1 MYRESP
7 QVILHPQVFDDKA
20 SAEKAYDENDSQKIG
35 YRPNEK
41 YWQKISLV
49 NRKMVSNNTQ
59 TARQG
64 RLIAPI
70 IYDKLP
76 NKYVSVE
83 KGTLGFKWTDVN
95 GNEKTGNYTIVSKDV
110 KNVTQKDYGGNMIY
124 KKSGL
129 KTSASSVAVSYTHLT
144 LPTKLEV

>member
-1 MYRESP
+1 MISILDTATISHKKDHSENKEVTRSDGKVETTTVKRDVTLSEDATTTKTVYRESP

-76 NKYVSVE
+76 NKCKRRGYG
-83 KGTLGFKWTDVN
+83 KGRR
-95 GNEKTGNYTIVSKDV
+95 
-110 KNVTQKDYGGNMIY
+110 
-124 KKSGL
+124 
-129 KTSASSVAVSYTHLT
+129 
-144 LPTKLEV
+144 

>member
-1 MYRESP
+1 
-7 QVILHPQVFDDKA
+7 
-20 SAEKAYDENDSQKIG
+20 
-35 YRPNEK
+35 
-41 YWQKISLV
+41 
-49 NRKMVSNNTQ
+49 MVSNNTQ

-95 GNEKTGNYTIVSKDV
+95 GNEKLEII
-110 KNVTQKDYGGNMIY
+110 QLF
-124 KKSGL
+124 L
-129 KTSASSVAVSYTHLT
+129 KML
-144 LPTKLEV
+144 KM